1 MSYTPTTWTTG
12 DTITA
17 SAMNK
22 IENGIANAGG
32 GGSPLVVTVTESG
45 ADLNCDKTFNQVKT
59 AMDANQSV
67 YFDLTGTLDWDN
79 AYSLALGYSNGYYS
93 VTTIVNNNIFTFFAD
108 SADGYLGYID

>member
-32 GGSPLVVTVTESG
+32 GTPFVVTVTESG
-45 ADLNCDKTFNQVKT
+45 ADLICDKTFNQVKT
-59 AMDANQSV
+59 AMNANQSV
-67 YFDLTGTLDWDN
+67 YFDFTGTSEWDN
-79 AYSLALGYSNGYYS
+79 AYALAVCYSNS
-93 VTTIVNNNIFTFFAD
+93 TFTVTTFVNNSVFGFVAS
-108 SADGYLGYID
+108 SADGYLEYVD